1 VVTPSDE
8 ATRLVNELVE
18 AADEKVLARTIA
30 RYDRV
35 DLFRTAF
42 LLTGDRHSAEDLL
55 QDALTKSWAFAQR
68 TGIEQPGAFLR
79 RCMVNQYLSQWRRR
93 RLVREE
99 PTDLADMPEGTH
111 VDGSE
116 PFEARDSMWQALAT
130 LPRHQRVILV
140 LRFYEDMS
148 EAQIADLL
156 GVGVGS
162 VRSGSWRGLERLR
175 NELFIDTKDQHV

>member
-1 VVTPSDE
+1 M
-8 ATRLVNELVE
+8 ELQEFVE
-18 AADEKVLARTIA
+18 VH
-30 RYDRV
+30 YV
-35 DLFRTAF
+35 SLFRTAF
-42 LLTGDRHSAEDLL
+42 VLTGDRHSAEDLL

-68 TGIEQPGAFLR
+68 TSIEQPGAFLR

-99 PTDLADMPEGTH
+99 PTDEANMPERT
-111 VDGSE
+111 VADGSDH
-116 PFEARDSMWQALAT
+116 FEGREAMWQALAR

-148 EAQIADLL
+148 EAQIAELL

-175 NELFIDTKDQHV
+175 NELSIDTKDQHV